1 MNVQNQELSPGERPT
16 DFSWSHIG
24 EGIVE
29 RVLFEQHPEAAQTT
43 QSSGGQ
49 SSSWGSED
57 KLLGNEQDTKSVH
70 ALSVF

>member
-49 SSSWGSED
+49 SSS
-57 KLLGNEQDTKSVH
+57 
-70 ALSVF
+70 